1 MAYSPWGRKELDVT
15 ECTCT
20 QFLFKGYEKYL
31 HVCICLSLCPSIY
44 GCFHTSPYLFK
55 LMYDFP
61 LLLSLSTFINL
72 CFSPAHSV
80 SMQTCPN
87 TAMYV
92 FKILMIAALK
102 K

>member
-1 MAYSPWGRKELDVT
+1 MAYSPWGHKELDVT

-44 GCFHTSPYLFK
+44 GCFPTSPYLFK

-80 SMQTCPN
+80 SMRTCPN
-87 TAMYV
+87 TV
-92 FKILMIAALK
+92 LSNRNIK
-102 K
+102 

>member
-44 GCFHTSPYLFK
+44 GCFPTSPYLFK